1 MDAHSPTYTHLFKE
15 DWHLLCSA
23 SSMAAIDSPVAYL
36 KALYLFAQ
44 ALEKSGRG
52 KQPKVTLDQR
62 RPELKTLPL
71 DERSLSTVIPQL
83 SMINETLSSLIDA
96 HLKETRHEDRG
107 RSLDEVL
114 GKQRFPFVL
123 PFERAHRQCWL
134 GLSGGKPQLGELS
147 YRISL
152 KLPTSQRAQNT
163 YGVVRHEAYEA
174 QRLLSGLSPAQQMLL
189 TEPFVQRPESLQ
201 AKDFF
206 TRHYGTQEPL
216 LEELSHWSQ
225 MTGLTSDQT
234 EALLACGK
242 YVPALSN
249 NVLPSA
255 LPTTPTKLSLHNGA
269 AYVNGPVTTA
279 TETQTPL
286 SIAPKDKR
294 GAHLQNTSWD
304 RYQRLHRMIRLQR
317 WTQLPFDELDTLLM
331 AVMRREPDGD
341 PAQPANDNTLRA
353 LGVYRYLER
362 RRGLSLQAFAAML
375 NEIPVWAPGIRL
387 SLYDELFN
395 PGPLPGQALTLDTLT
410 LVLNE
415 EIPATLRHQLC
426 AGLHLSDTPDSLHWL
441 IKQAR
446 LHLPPSCP
454 TLTFYSALY
463 RQARIAQLFGLSVLD
478 SYHVAAL
485 LGDKVYTAQLV
496 NPSLRRS
503 GANAPAD
510 LLDVLMQMDWLVTWL
525 NDTGQTVDQLR
536 RQLLLDAQSP
546 PPQVQTHIT
555 QLNDVIELTRHGLLV
570 QEDLADLSLPQPE
583 PDTKV
588 APVAW
593 HALLVQGLLRSNPQ
607 LKPAPPKELPNGLV
621 QLIEAQ
627 TLSLDPDRNAVL
639 HNDAKQAVAKKLGA
653 FYQQMRPLKEKIDT
667 LLGVPSHLAG
677 DPATHLQWRK
687 LMVRQIARTAT
698 AESTTELLKNVLLS
712 LPGAEVSLGLAV
724 SREAL
729 QAFVLHPHWLSPDH
743 AAASLLKL
751 TLNTLYLLQRFAHCL
766 NTYGLAQ
773 DSVLAYLQCA
783 NSSSDEGSTVTDD
796 GACTAQLAAL
806 LQWDADEIGLL
817 VEYLPAKQVKTLA
830 DLDWL
835 LRCHEAVRLTGLSAR
850 ALLKATDLHATLMN
864 EDWQH
869 VGSALFAAA
878 P

>member
-1 MDAHSPTYTHLFKE
+1 MDARSPTYTHLFKE

-23 SSMAAIDSPVAYL
+23 SSMAAIDSPIAYL

-44 ALEKSGRG
+44 ALEKNGKG
-52 KQPKVTLDQR
+52 KQNKITLDQR

-71 DERSLSTVIPQL
+71 DERSFSAVIPQL
-83 SMINETLSSLIDA
+83 SMINETLSRQIDA
-96 HLKETRHEDRG
+96 HLQQTRREYRG

-134 GLSGGKPQLGELS
+134 GLSGGKPPLGELS

-152 KLPTSQRAQNT
+152 KLPTSQRTQNT

-174 QRLLSGLSPAQQMLL
+174 QRLLSGLSPAQQVLL
-189 TEPFVQRPESLQ
+189 TEPFVQRPGDVQ
-201 AKDFF
+201 AEDFF
-206 TRHYGTQEPL
+206 TRHYGTQEAL
-216 LEELSHWSQ
+216 LGELSQWLQ
-225 MTGLTSDQT
+225 TTELTCDQT

-242 YVPALSN
+242 YVPVLSG
-249 NVLPSA
+249 NVSSSA
-255 LPTTPTKLSLHNGA
+255 LPPMPSLHKGA
-269 AYVNGPVTTA
+269 AYVNGPITTA
-279 TETQTPL
+279 AETQSPL
-286 SIAPKDKR
+286 SIAPQDKR
-294 GAHLQNTSWD
+294 GAHLQHTSWD

-317 WTQLPFDELDTLLM
+317 WTQLPFDALDALLM
-331 AVMRREPDGD
+331 AVVQREPDGD
-341 PAQPANDNTLRA
+341 PARPANDNTLRA

-362 RRGLSLQAFAAML
+362 RHGLSLQAFAAVL
-375 NEIPVWAPGIRL
+375 DEIPVWSAGTRL

-395 PGPLPGQALTLDTLT
+395 ADPLPGQALRLDTLT
-410 LVLNE
+410 LALKE
-415 EIPATLRHQLC
+415 EVPATLRHQLC

-446 LHLPPSCP
+446 LHLPASCP
-454 TLTFYSALY
+454 TLTFYTALY

-485 LGDKVYTAQLV
+485 LGGKDYTAQLV

-503 GANAPAD
+503 GVNAPAD

-536 RQLLLDAQSP
+536 RQLLLDAQSA
-546 PPQVQTHIT
+546 PPQVQAYIT
-555 QLNDVIELTRHGLLV
+555 QLNDVVELTRDGLLV

-583 PDTKV
+583 AATQA
-588 APVAW
+588 APIAW
-593 HALLVQGLLRSNPQ
+593 HALIVQGLLHSQPQ
-607 LKPAPPKELPNGLV
+607 LKLAPPKELPNGLV
-621 QLIEAQ
+621 LLIQ
-627 TLSLDPDRNAVL
+627 GRTLSLDPTRNAAL
-639 HNDAKQAVAKKLGA
+639 QEDAKQALSKKFAA
-653 FYQQMRPLKEKIDT
+653 FYQQMQPLKEKIDT
-667 LLGVPSHLAG
+667 LLGAPSHLAG
-677 DPATHLQWRK
+677 DPAAHLQWRR

-729 QAFVLHPHWLSPDH
+729 QAFVLYPHWLSPDH
-743 AAASLLKL
+743 TAASLLKL

-766 NTYGLAQ
+766 NTYGLSQ

-783 NSSSDEGSTVTDD
+783 NSSADEGSTVTDD

-806 LQWDADEIGLL
+806 LKWDVDEINLL

-835 LRCHEAVRLTGLSAR
+835 LRCHEAVRLTGLSAG